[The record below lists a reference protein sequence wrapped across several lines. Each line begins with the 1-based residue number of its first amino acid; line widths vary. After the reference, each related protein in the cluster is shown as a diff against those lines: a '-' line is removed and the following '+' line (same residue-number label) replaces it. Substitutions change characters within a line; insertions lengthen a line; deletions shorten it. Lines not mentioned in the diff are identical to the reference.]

1 MFEQK
6 HTVAQ
11 ALRPIHLLRS
21 QISSHETSLDRRPPR
36 APRFISA
43 ENISIVVTWACFGQL
58 PFFQR
63 SVTAIA
69 TSQRRA
75 KIRIWNL
82 NTYGIFNDLFQSK
95 INVLH
100 LSKFLRSISWEP
112 SVMIGWASQMDARE
126 TLCCFCNPKKK
137 ERTLDFNRYK
147 LPHRYWNSFFKNER
161 LGILSQKMLFP
172 PCVVVDFFFD
182 EEERRY
188 AITRRQRKEHKKG
201 EKLARASQN
210 SPYSNPLCP
219 FFPSSFHSF
228 ICHAGGEI
236 QKRSICIS
244 KTERKQT
251 MKKRAPTLPPTI
263 IDRGLSM
270 IAMRVTFS
278 RACARARKKKVI
290 LYALSLIHIWRCRRM

>member
-1 MFEQK
+1 
-6 HTVAQ
+6 
-11 ALRPIHLLRS
+11 
-21 QISSHETSLDRRPPR
+21 
-36 APRFISA
+36 
-43 ENISIVVTWACFGQL
+43 
-58 PFFQR
+58 
-63 SVTAIA
+63 
-69 TSQRRA
+69 
-75 KIRIWNL
+75 
-82 NTYGIFNDLFQSK
+82 
-95 INVLH
+95 
-100 LSKFLRSISWEP
+100 
-112 SVMIGWASQMDARE
+112 
-126 TLCCFCNPKKK
+126 
-137 ERTLDFNRYK
+137 
-147 LPHRYWNSFFKNER
+147 
-161 LGILSQKMLFP
+161 MLFP

-236 QKRSICIS
+236 QKSICIY
-244 KTERKQT
+244 KRERKQT

-263 IDRGLSM
+263 IDRPLSM

-290 LYALSLIHIWRCRRM
+290 LYARANAREKVKRK

>member
-1 MFEQK
+1 M
-6 HTVAQ
+6 
-11 ALRPIHLLRS
+11 
-21 QISSHETSLDRRPPR
+21 D
-36 APRFISA
+36 
-43 ENISIVVTWACFGQL
+43 
-58 PFFQR
+58 
-63 SVTAIA
+63 
-69 TSQRRA
+69 
-75 KIRIWNL
+75 L
-82 NTYGIFNDLFQSK
+82 NTYGIYISIKNQRTSPIKVSSIDLMRAECHDRLS
-95 INVLH
+95 IANGCSRDVVLSH
-100 LSKFLRSISWEP
+100 VK
-112 SVMIGWASQMDARE
+112 
-126 TLCCFCNPKKK
+126 
-137 ERTLDFNRYK
+137 K
-147 LPHRYWNSFFKNER
+147 LPQAPMPTVLKSRFKKGKA
-161 LGILSQKMLFP
+161 GILSQKMLFP
-172 PCVVVDFFFD
+172 PRVVVDFFFD

-228 ICHAGGEI
+228 NLPHAGGEI

-290 LYALSLIHIWRCRRM
+290 LCARKCAQKCARESEEEMKKKCVF

>member
-1 MFEQK
+1 M
-6 HTVAQ
+6 V
-11 ALRPIHLLRS
+11 
-21 QISSHETSLDRRPPR
+21 
-36 APRFISA
+36 FI
-43 ENISIVVTWACFGQL
+43 
-58 PFFQR
+58 
-63 SVTAIA
+63 
-69 TSQRRA
+69 
-75 KIRIWNL
+75 
-82 NTYGIFNDLFQSK
+82 FQSK

-126 TLCCFCNPKKK
+126 TSYCLTCFCNPKKK
-137 ERTLDFNRYK
+137 RRELSILIDTK
-147 LPHRYWNSFFKNER
+147 LPQRYWNSFFKKWKA
-161 LGILSQKMLFP
+161 GILSQKMLFP
-172 PCVVVDFFFD
+172 PCKVVVDFFFD

-228 ICHAGGEI
+228 NLPHAGGEI

-290 LYALSLIHIWRCRRM
+290 LYARANARKNAREKVKRKWKKNVF

>member
-1 MFEQK
+1 M
-6 HTVAQ
+6 
-11 ALRPIHLLRS
+11 
-21 QISSHETSLDRRPPR
+21 D
-36 APRFISA
+36 
-43 ENISIVVTWACFGQL
+43 
-58 PFFQR
+58 
-63 SVTAIA
+63 
-69 TSQRRA
+69 
-75 KIRIWNL
+75 L
-82 NTYGIFNDLFQSK
+82 NTYGIFNDIFQSK

-112 SVMIGWASQMDARE
+112 RVMIGWASQMDARE
-126 TLCCFCNPKKK
+126 TLCCHMFLQSKNMFSIQNQSQKKK

-147 LPHRYWNSFFKNER
+147 LPQRYWNSFFKNER

-228 ICHAGGEI
+228 NLHSG
-236 QKRSICIS
+236 RRDT
-244 KTERKQT
+244 KT
-251 MKKRAPTLPPTI
+251 L
-263 IDRGLSM
+263 D
-270 IAMRVTFS
+270 
-278 RACARARKKKVI
+278 
-290 LYALSLIHIWRCRRM
+290 LYL

>member
-1 MFEQK
+1 MRAECHDRLSIANGCSRDVVLSHVSAIQK
-6 HTVAQ
+6 HVFH
-11 ALRPIHLLRS
+11 PK
-21 QISSHETSLDRRPPR
+21 
-36 APRFISA
+36 
-43 ENISIVVTWACFGQL
+43 SI
-58 PFFQR
+58 
-63 SVTAIA
+63 
-69 TSQRRA
+69 
-75 KIRIWNL
+75 
-82 NTYGIFNDLFQSK
+82 
-95 INVLH
+95 
-100 LSKFLRSISWEP
+100 
-112 SVMIGWASQMDARE
+112 
-126 TLCCFCNPKKK
+126 PKKK

-147 LPHRYWNSFFKNER
+147 LPQRYWNSFFKNER

-228 ICHAGGEI
+228 NLPHAGGEI

-278 RACARARKKKVI
+278 RACARAHANKKVI
-290 LYALSLIHIWRCRRM
+290 LYARANARKCAREKVKRKCKKKFVF

>member
-1 MFEQK
+1 
-6 HTVAQ
+6 
-11 ALRPIHLLRS
+11 
-21 QISSHETSLDRRPPR
+21 
-36 APRFISA
+36 
-43 ENISIVVTWACFGQL
+43 
-58 PFFQR
+58 
-63 SVTAIA
+63 
-69 TSQRRA
+69 
-75 KIRIWNL
+75 
-82 NTYGIFNDLFQSK
+82 
-95 INVLH
+95 
-100 LSKFLRSISWEP
+100 
-112 SVMIGWASQMDARE
+112 
-126 TLCCFCNPKKK
+126 
-137 ERTLDFNRYK
+137 
-147 LPHRYWNSFFKNER
+147 
-161 LGILSQKMLFP
+161 MLFP

-263 IDRGLSM
+263 IDRGSIDDSNACDFL
-270 IAMRVTFS
+270 ARV
-278 RACARARKKKVI
+278 RARTQKKSDIICARKCAQMRARESEEEMKKKCVF
-290 LYALSLIHIWRCRRM
+290 

>member
-1 MFEQK
+1 MFLIAYVFLVFNKKE
-6 HTVAQ
+6 VSDSFFVYNVV
-11 ALRPIHLLRS
+11 L
-21 QISSHETSLDRRPPR
+21 SHMFL
-36 APRFISA
+36 
-43 ENISIVVTWACFGQL
+43 
-58 PFFQR
+58 
-63 SVTAIA
+63 
-69 TSQRRA
+69 
-75 KIRIWNL
+75 
-82 NTYGIFNDLFQSK
+82 QSK
-95 INVLH
+95 KKRRE
-100 LSKFLRSISWEP
+100 LSILI
-112 SVMIGWASQMDARE
+112 D
-126 TLCCFCNPKKK
+126 T
-137 ERTLDFNRYK
+137 K
-147 LPHRYWNSFFKNER
+147 LPQRYSNPVSKNER

-172 PCVVVDFFFD
+172 PCKVVVDFFFD

-219 FFPSSFHSF
+219 FFPSSFHFSF

-263 IDRGLSM
+263 IDRPIIDRGLSM

-278 RACARARKKKVI
+278 RACARARKKK
-290 LYALSLIHIWRCRRM
+290 

>member
-1 MFEQK
+1 
-6 HTVAQ
+6 
-11 ALRPIHLLRS
+11 
-21 QISSHETSLDRRPPR
+21 
-36 APRFISA
+36 
-43 ENISIVVTWACFGQL
+43 
-58 PFFQR
+58 
-63 SVTAIA
+63 
-69 TSQRRA
+69 
-75 KIRIWNL
+75 
-82 NTYGIFNDLFQSK
+82 
-95 INVLH
+95 
-100 LSKFLRSISWEP
+100 
-112 SVMIGWASQMDARE
+112 
-126 TLCCFCNPKKK
+126 
-137 ERTLDFNRYK
+137 
-147 LPHRYWNSFFKNER
+147 
-161 LGILSQKMLFP
+161 MLFP

-228 ICHAGGEI
+228 NLPHAGGEI

-290 LYALSLIHIWRCRRM
+290 LYARANARKCAREKVKRKCKKKFVF